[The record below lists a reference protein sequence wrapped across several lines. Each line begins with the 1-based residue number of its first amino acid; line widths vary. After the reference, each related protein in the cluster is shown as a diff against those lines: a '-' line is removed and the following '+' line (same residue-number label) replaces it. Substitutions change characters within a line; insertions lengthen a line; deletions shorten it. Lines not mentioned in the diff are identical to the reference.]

1 MFVPSDKHPG
11 IGQKELAAVAR
22 EVGEH
27 FTGKYSHIPAATYM
41 SSFYMYIYVNR

>member
-1 MFVPSDKHPG
+1 MSVAYLVSSFPIQMFVPSDKHPG

-27 FTGKYSHIPAATYM
+27 FTGM
-41 SSFYMYIYVNR
+41 